1 MNNKLKLL
9 PVKADRTK
17 MGIIGAQVCHGMLK
31 YAQLSY
37 PQISVSL
44 SGCMC
49 EVSGA
54 AILDTSL
61 KKKLLCGTFSPPTPI
76 QPNPKNI
83 DIIIWTTYF

>member
-54 AILDTSL
+54 AIFDTSL
-61 KKKLLCGTFSPPTPI
+61 KKKKILCGTFSRPHP
-76 QPNPKNI
+76 PKNI
-83 DIIIWTTYF
+83 YIIILTTYF